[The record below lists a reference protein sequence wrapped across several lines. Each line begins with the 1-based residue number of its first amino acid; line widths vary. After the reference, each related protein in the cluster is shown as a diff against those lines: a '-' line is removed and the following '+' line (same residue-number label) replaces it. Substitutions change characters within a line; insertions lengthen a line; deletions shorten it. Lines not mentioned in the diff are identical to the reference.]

1 MIPTF
6 SPSRLKALKVENAV
20 LINPMHTSIRFGFK
34 LTSANATI
42 RQQKLA
48 IFINDEHRPL

>member
-1 MIPTF
+1 MTPTF

-34 LTSANATI
+34 LTSADATI